1 VFVPNEYAGMLTPH
15 DLLGWIP
22 REVSPRDVFIGEP
35 AANSGREGNFVAST
49 LSGDLQFPQTQ

>member
-1 VFVPNEYAGMLTPH
+1 MLTPH
-15 DLLGWIP
+15 DMLGWIP

-49 LSGDLQFPQTQ
+49 LSGNLQFPQTQ